1 MTEYLLIATHSGN
14 WEIAKSDGTLNRGTS
29 HYLVVCKKD
38 SKTNRLNCKP
48 IIIKCTEDV
57 KHEADAGLDESTS
70 NGMSEMIN
78 LYFDEKQCATGIK
91 FL

>member
-29 HYLVVCKKD
+29 HYLIVCKKD

-48 IIIKCTEDV
+48 IIIKATEDV
-57 KHEADAGLDESTS
+57 KLEAKNTLTDHFENSEST
-70 NGMSEMIN
+70 MIN
-78 LYFDEKQCATGIK
+78 LFFDEKQCATGIK